1 MICAQ
6 AVIHF
11 RPQES
16 YEKYL
21 KLLVSAMVLIQMFL
35 PIGRILFWGDSEGLA
50 AKSAAFLEGLEEE
63 MAAAENRAYEAD
75 ALLEQMTLEE
85 VRQRVEEAQSIRQD
99 QNPRANHAAA
109 RRYSYHRRHP
119 SRAPVKIFLSARK
132 TGDLAEPEL
141 SARRTGDL
149 VEPELS
155 ARRTGDLAEPE
166 PSARKT
172 GDLAEPGL
180 SVRKTGNLTKSG
192 LSVRKTGDLAEPEP
206 SARKTGEL
214 MKLELSALKTGNLA
228 EPEPSVRK
236 TGNLTKSEP
245 PAQVPVTRQQTGWC
259 R

>member
-85 VRQRVEEAQSIRQD
+85 VRQRVEEAQ
-99 QNPRANHAAA
+99 AAEETDRESGTVSPENGGSGGTGTVSPEDRDA
-109 RRYSYHRRHP
+109 GGT
-119 SRAPVKIFLSARK
+119 VSAENR
-132 TGDLAEPEL
+132 
-141 SARRTGDL
+141 
-149 VEPELS
+149 
-155 ARRTGDLAEPE
+155 
-166 PSARKT
+166 
-172 GDLAEPGL
+172 
-180 SVRKTGNLTKSG
+180 
-192 LSVRKTGDLAEPEP
+192 
-206 SARKTGEL
+206 
-214 MKLELSALKTGNLA
+214 
-228 EPEPSVRK
+228 
-236 TGNLTKSEP
+236 
-245 PAQVPVTRQQTGWC
+245 
-259 R
+259 